1 MSDVTTKK
9 YEQPAGFNW
18 VKMEKAPI
26 STCCVLSLL
35 AIMSDLDDF
44 LAEQEARMSLQ
55 DEPFDDYIARRMVAM
70 DK

>member
-1 MSDVTTKK
+1 
-9 YEQPAGFNW
+9 
-18 VKMEKAPI
+18 MEKAPI